1 MGNLALAVANAIVD
15 YNLGAVNTMAELY
28 KQLDR
33 DINNI
38 EVKVWRE
45 DKSVPLPAYGKD
57 GDACMDVV
65 AKSIEYDLVKDR
77 WVIHT
82 GLHFE
87 LPKHYEMELRPRSS
101 NTKYDVYIPNA
112 PMTLDEG
119 YRGELLVIFKRR
131 DAVVVVQDGNIIDN
145 IFPYNPGD
153 RICQLLVRRRE
164 EIHWKE
170 VDNLEDL
177 STSERGVGG
186 FGSTG
191 K

>member
-15 YNLGAVNTMAELY
+15 YNLGAVSTMDELY
-28 KQLDR
+28 QQLDR
-33 DINNI
+33 DINRV
-38 EVKVWRE
+38 EVKVYRE
-45 DKSVPLPAYGKD
+45 DKSIPLPAYGKD

-77 WVIHT
+77 WAVHT

-112 PMTLDEG
+112 PGTLDAG

-131 DAVVVVQDGNIIDN
+131 DAVVVQEGDIIDD

-164 EIHWKE
+164 EIHWHE

-177 STSERGVGG
+177 STSERGADG